1 MYLTRSC
8 DPIDLPKLY
17 RLYWIPILSFE
28 VILFA
33 LALFKGLE
41 YLEMYRS
48 WSEARTSHF
57 APLQRLGNIFRC
69 VSRVL
74 YLAVGSSFTNDLCS
88 SLAYSQLFL

>member
-17 RLYWIPILSFE
+17 RLDWIPILSFE

-41 YLEMYRS
+41 YLEMYRGG
-48 WSEARTSHF
+48 AKPG
-57 APLQRLGNIFRC
+57 PLTLLLFRDS
-69 VSRVL
+69 VIYFV
-74 YLAVGSSFTNDLCS
+74 V
-88 SLAYSQLFL
+88 

>member
-48 WSEARTSHF
+48 GAKPG
-57 APLQRLGNIFRC
+57 PLTLLLFRNS
-69 VSRVL
+69 VIYFV
-74 YLAVGSSFTNDLCS
+74 V
-88 SLAYSQLFL
+88 